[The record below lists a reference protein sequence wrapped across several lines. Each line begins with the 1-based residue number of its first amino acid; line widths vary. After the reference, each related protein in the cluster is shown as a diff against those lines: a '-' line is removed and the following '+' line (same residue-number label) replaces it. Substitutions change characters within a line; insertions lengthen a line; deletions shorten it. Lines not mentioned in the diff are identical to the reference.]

1 MNKKRAKFN
10 YILTSILLVV
20 GLFLCFAQ
28 FNLPS
33 SNKFNGFFNSIS
45 ATSEITSGN
54 NAVYEITTEN
64 VSDDEIT
71 STINQI
77 RSILNSQGLVGS
89 KVYRQGNYIK
99 AEVESKSNASSLL
112 SIIGDSKSF
121 FISEVNN
128 TDTSTTPITEDDLE
142 EFDLV
147 GTDIVNA
154 YTTTSFNYNEEYQ
167 GITIQFTA
175 EGAKKLE
182 KLTEK
187 VSTQDDDKKKV
198 YFYIGGV
205 QSTSLEIDGKNTT
218 GTLSFYSQSYTADM
232 AQEYALQILMSS
244 TGVNLKTISNNTSTA
259 TLGSNVLLLTM
270 IAVAVALVASMI
282 LMPILFGDLGMVA
295 NLSLLVGC
303 VFTLFLLQALPFT
316 TGSIATIFGALIG
329 MGLLVLCHYIY
340 LGKIKSEFYNLHKMQ
355 LAVRTGFKKSWL
367 INLDLCS
374 IVFLGAISLC
384 FWNIPFVST
393 FAIGLTTAT
402 FVALFNTVVIMKDFV
417 TWYVAINPKNYKR
430 VKFTKGDSNEN

>member
-10 YILTSILLVV
+10 FILTSILLVA

-33 SNKFNGFFNSIS
+33 SNKYNGLFNSIS
-45 ATSEITSGN
+45 ATSDITSGN
-54 NAVYEITTEN
+54 NAVYEITTDN
-64 VSDDEIT
+64 VSDEEIT
-71 STINQI
+71 DTINQI

-89 KVYRQGNYIK
+89 RVYRQGNYIK
-99 AEVESKSNASSLL
+99 AEVESKSNASSIL

-121 FISEVNN
+121 FISELDVSD
-128 TDTSTTPITEDDLE
+128 TDTTPLTEDDLE
-142 EFDLV
+142 EFDII

-154 YTTTSFNYNEEYQ
+154 FTTTSFNFDEEYQ
-167 GITIQFTA
+167 GITIEFTA
-175 EGAKKLE
+175 EGAQKLE

-187 VSTQDDDKKKV
+187 VSTQESPKV
-198 YFYIGGV
+198 FFYIGGV

-218 GTLSFYSQSYTADM
+218 GSLSFYSQSYTADM

-259 TLGSNVLLLTM
+259 TLGSRVLLLTM
-270 IAVAVALVASMI
+270 IAVAVVLLASMI
-282 LMPILFGDLGMVA
+282 LMPILFGELGLVA
-295 NLSLLVGC
+295 DLSLIVGC
-303 VFTLFLLQALPFT
+303 VFTIFLLQALPFT

-329 MGLLVLCHYIY
+329 MGLLVVCHYIY
-340 LGKIKSEFYNLHKMQ
+340 LNKIKSEFSNLHKMQ

-367 INLDLCS
+367 INLDICS

-393 FAIGLTTAT
+393 FAMGLTTAT
-402 FVALFNTVVIMKDFV
+402 FVALFNTVVIMRDFV
-417 TWYVAINPKNYKR
+417 TWYVAINPKNYKK
-430 VKFTKGDSNEN
+430 VKFTKGESNEN